1 MGGRRDVGQLDDLPV
16 AELGLRVV
24 TLVIDGP
31 PSTRV
36 QVTAP
41 RGPTFAYDGHRAVW
55 SAVLST
61 AEQASVEATL
71 RASGLQ
77 VTSHVVDPAEGVAE
91 RAALHT
97 APTDAG
103 WVPTVACPSCAW
115 LDLDSSE
122 GFVCGV
128 RAWPFDIVSAF
139 DSGKAAADRR
149 ACPLQH

>member
-1 MGGRRDVGQLDDLPV
+1 M

-24 TLVIDGP
+24 TLVVDGS

-41 RGPTFAYDGHRAVW
+41 RGPTFAYDGRRAVW
-55 SAVLST
+55 SAVLSP
-61 AEQASVEATL
+61 ADQASVEAALKAAGL
-71 RASGLQ
+71 R
-77 VTSHVVDPAEGVAE
+77 VTSHIVDPAEGVTE

-103 WVPTVACPSCAW
+103 WVPTVACPACAW
-115 LDLDSSE
+115 LDYDPTE

-128 RAWPFDIVSAF
+128 RSWDPDVVSAF
-139 DSGKAAADRR
+139 DIGKAAVDRR